1 MKSKLCLFLIMFLI
15 WCFFNECT
23 VWVLE
28 KLRYIDSDSPY
39 NLVYFLTAF
48 GFSAIAAIWPGDFK
62 LTLVSILVIEL
73 CLLIILWIKG
83 NENNLG
89 YVRLTLFNNS
99 FFVLGAYLNRVG
111 AYWYGYWAGYLRL
124 PLGLDLLVGEM
135 IMIGLSI
142 IPVLAIHKLSIRLTE
157 IWLGEEEL
165 FIQEF

>member
-1 MKSKLCLFLIMFLI
+1 MQGIFIKRIFKILKLITNLFWWL
-15 WCFFNECT
+15 
-23 VWVLE
+23 
-28 KLRYIDSDSPY
+28 
-39 NLVYFLTAF
+39 
-48 GFSAIAAIWPGDFK
+48 
-62 LTLVSILVIEL
+62 
-73 CLLIILWIKG
+73 
-83 NENNLG
+83 
-89 YVRLTLFNNS
+89 NS

-111 AYWYGYWAGYLRL
+111 AYWYGYWSGYLGF